1 MMMSDTDTCKN
12 CGKEVENPRYHPEVG
27 CVCSE
32 DCFRAVIIPIRL
44 RQAGLDEGLYA
55 EMQLDNFE
63 FGDDRLKE
71 SLYYYL
77 EHPDPKGWAFLGDV
91 GVGKTHLAVGMA
103 REIIERYMLNAKMIS
118 TPALMA
124 SLYDNMKVDGKIRS
138 LMETYKETDLL
149 VLDDLGAELPS
160 EYAKAQIF
168 LVMDHRLMHKK
179 LTLITSNYSIRIIA
193 ERVGD
198 RIASRIIEMCRPVSI
213 SGGDNRLNK

>member
-1 MMMSDTDTCKN
+1 MMASDTDTCKN
-12 CGKEVENPRYHPEVG
+12 CRKEVENPRYYAGVG

-32 DCFRAVIIPIRL
+32 DCFRAVKVPIKL

-55 EMQLDNFE
+55 EMRLDNFE
-63 FGDDRLKE
+63 FGDNGLKE

-103 REIIERYMLNAKMIS
+103 REMIERYMLTAKVIS

-124 SLYDNMKVDGKIRS
+124 SFYDNMKVDGRIHS
-138 LMETYKETDLL
+138 LMELYKEVDLL
-149 VLDDLGAELPS
+149 VLDDIGTELPS
-160 EYAKAQIF
+160 DYAKTQIF

-179 LTLITSNYSIRIIA
+179 LTLLTSNYSIRIIA

-198 RIASRIIEMCRPVSI
+198 RIASRIIEMCRLVII
-213 SGGDNRLNK
+213 SGGDYRLKK